1 MQICFLVN
9 SLITYAIKKMKR
21 IAAFI
26 ISLVCVMNVF
36 PQEKL
41 TIEYENGDSYYGN
54 VYVNIKQKGAEDF
67 F

>member
-1 MQICFLVN
+1 
-9 SLITYAIKKMKR
+9 MKR